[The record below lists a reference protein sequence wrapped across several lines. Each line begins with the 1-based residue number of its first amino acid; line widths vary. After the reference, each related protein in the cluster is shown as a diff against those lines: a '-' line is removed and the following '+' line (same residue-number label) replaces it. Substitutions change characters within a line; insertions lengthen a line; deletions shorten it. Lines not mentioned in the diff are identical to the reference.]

1 MATSKMA
8 REDFQN
14 PVMMPGIPA
23 MPAIPPV
30 KPTVIW
36 DIGPR

>member
-1 MATSKMA
+1 MGNFDKALD
-8 REDFQN
+8 EDFQN
-14 PVMMPGIPA
+14 QPV